1 MHACL
6 WKEQCRFPSYLLG
19 QDQAA
24 AVHSCT
30 HNAAVQADCPSPLFF
45 PSELSLLRC
54 MSFCGI
60 FRVFSCVI
68 AFFVCFRGFRVF
80 SCRGQCRI
88 ALQLTGCFADVVSP
102 CNLPVAF
109 TMPMLL
115 LQLPPALAGAL
126 TRSNNAYVPL
136 RISQSRVNWKSL
148 RMASMERFFW
158 SMEAFKARISL
169 SLAITT
175 LSSELA

>member
-1 MHACL
+1 MLLSKLIAQVRCSS
-6 WKEQCRFPSYLLG
+6 QVSCRYFVVCRF
-19 QDQAA
+19 
-24 AVHSCT
+24 
-30 HNAAVQADCPSPLFF
+30 
-45 PSELSLLRC
+45 R
-54 MSFCGI
+54 GI

-68 AFFVCFRGFRVF
+68 AFFVCFRGFGGF

-115 LQLPPALAGAL
+115 LQLPSALAGAL

-175 LSSELA
+175 LSSELAQPDVMNWCNWKTVM